1 MKKLA
6 ILFLT
11 AIAITSTFNS
21 CKKGEDDKFLSL
33 RSRDARLM
41 REWVLDKLESNS
53 SNVSSRIIGGSSSTK
68 TVDVTINI
76 SGTTS
81 TTTRKQTDVASP
93 GSTTS
98 ETVTF
103 VEDKTLSF
111 KFEKHGV
118 ITNSSTGKSV
128 SLSQSSAP
136 TFTCGGGQSPQPF
149 GSSPLSGL
157 TCDGTYNF
165 TTNSESS
172 SATGNWIWSNSNKN
186 KEYLIIDGDLFY
198 VKRLTSKELVLEQ
211 SGKSNSASSAAFLNN
226 TVSDNDN
233 GNSKTTWTFKAK

>member
-1 MKKLA
+1 MKKLI
-6 ILFLT
+6 ILFLAVST
-11 AIAITSTFNS
+11 AAATFNS

-33 RSRDARLM
+33 RSRDSRLM
-41 REWVLDKLESNS
+41 REWVLEKYESNS
-53 SNVSSRIIGGSSSTK
+53 SNVTSKIIGGSSTTK
-68 TVDVTINI
+68 TIDLTTSS
-76 SGTTS
+76 SGTTF
-81 TTTRKQTDVASP
+81 TTIRKQIDVASP

-103 VEDKTLSF
+103 VEDKTVSF

-118 ITNSSTGKSV
+118 ITNSGTGKSI
-128 SLSQSSAP
+128 SLSQTSAP
-136 TFTCGGGQSPQPF
+136 TFTCSGGQSPEPF

-186 KEYLIIDGDLFY
+186 KEFLLIEGSLFY

-211 SGKSNSASSAAFLNN
+211 SGKSNSGSSATFFNN
-226 TVSDNDN
+226 TV